1 MVIKNK
7 RKSKAP
13 NFNFYT
19 GGIGIGTTAPSIKL
33 EVLPSFWYPPM
44 WSWEVNKR
52 KGKYYCDQISNE
64 RMRLGA
70 DGSLSFGVPAPMKSY
85 EFLTREWA
93 KVCKNRME
101 EMDKD
106 FGQLLYE
113 MSSK

>member
-1 MVIKNK
+1 MKIKNK

-19 GGIGIGTTAPSIKL
+19 GNIGIGTTAPSIKL
-33 EVLPSFWYPPM
+33 SLLSTFWHTPM
-44 WSWEVNKR
+44 WSREVNKR

-70 DGSLSFGVPAPMKSY
+70 DGTLSFGVPAPMKSY

-93 KVCKNRME
+93 GACKHRME
-101 EMDKD
+101 EMDKA
-106 FGQLLYE
+106 FSQLWYE
-113 MSSK
+113 IGCK